1 MYKFQMRE
9 LMLALS
15 ASGAVIVSAV
25 NADAFVDYCQ
35 QNHVKCYVGA
45 SEQNVVEVRKGMR
58 PVEPKPKFEP
68 RKKRMAKETEDFLA
82 KWDDNIRFIKEHED
96 DPIIA

>member
-25 NADAFVDYCQ
+25 LADAFVDYCQ

-45 SEQNVVEVRKGMR
+45 SEKNVVEVRKGMR
-58 PVEPKPKFEP
+58 PVVQPKFEP
-68 RKKRMAKETEDFLA
+68 RKKMRKESEEFFARMEA
-82 KWDDNIRFIKEHED
+82 NIRFIREHD
-96 DPIIA
+96 DAPIIA